1 MGKRGPRRKAGKRE
15 PNGQLS
21 RVPAERNA
29 RHLDGLD
36 QEQQSMI
43 SVGIEARQRVWGV
56 PVGLSRDQMAGS
68 AVGRM
73 CLQEHITRTQYEAA
87 LSYIA
92 EREEYSRCIMGP
104 RQPGA
109 VDLNKTN
116 GASTAG
122 ENVAHVMHI
131 TAGAKAT
138 DAALREAQREVGNMG
153 NLFGAIDAV
162 LIRDV
167 GLDHFIGDLR
177 TALNAL
183 VRRYGLESDRH
194 GAADHGDNRP
204 TV

>member
-21 RVPAERNA
+21 RQPAERNA

-43 SVGIEARQRVWGV
+43 AVGIEARQRVWGV

-73 CLQEHITRTQYEAA
+73 CLQGHITRAQYEAA
-87 LSYIA
+87 LAYIA

-109 VDLNKTN
+109 VDLNATH

-122 ENVAHVMHI
+122 ENVARTRKIMAEAEE
-131 TAGAKAT
+131 TNLALWAK
-138 DAALREAQREVGNMG
+138 QREIGNTG
-153 NLFGAIDAV
+153 NLFAAIASPM
-162 LIRDV
+162 
-167 GLDHFIGDLR
+167 
-177 TALNAL
+177 LN
-183 VRRYGLESDRH
+183 
-194 GAADHGDNRP
+194 
-204 TV
+204 